1 MSQRFEHFTKE
12 NIWMANKLMKK
23 CSTSLLI
30 TEWKIKLWDTT
41 IPLLELLI
49 LKTLTIPN
57 ANKEV
62 EKLEPSYSAV
72 GNVEG

>member
-12 NIWMANKLMKK
+12 NIWMANKHMKR

-49 LKTLTIPN
+49 LKTLTIWN
-57 ANKEV
+57 VSKEV

>member
-12 NIWMANKLMKK
+12 NLWMANKLMKK
-23 CSTSLLI
+23 WSTSLLI

-49 LKTLTIPN
+49 LKTLTISN
-57 ANKEV
+57 VNKDM